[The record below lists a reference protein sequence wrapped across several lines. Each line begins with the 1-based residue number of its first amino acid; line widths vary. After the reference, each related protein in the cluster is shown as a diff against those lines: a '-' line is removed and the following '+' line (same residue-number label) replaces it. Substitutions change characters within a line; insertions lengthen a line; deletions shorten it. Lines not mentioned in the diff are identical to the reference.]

1 MLSKDVERLIKE
13 NEKYTQILEEYDQTG
28 VFPLKKIRRSFTLK
42 HRTVRKLR
50 ELSKQS
56 GKNMSEFIDFLI
68 ETSN

>member
-28 VFPLKKIRRSFTLK
+28 VFPLSKVRKNFTLK
-42 HRTVRKLR
+42 QRTVSKLKV
-50 ELSKQS
+50 LSEQS

-68 ETSN
+68 ESS